1 MTFMLSTDLI
11 LSLLNYVVPTTSLN
25 DSNLGMG
32 GGGICVTNYCDLV
45 QKEKKKKSPLNSD
58 LKRYNLSSL
67 PKYPH

>member
-32 GGGICVTNYCDLV
+32 GGICVTNYCDLV
-45 QKEKKKKSPLNSD
+45 QKEKKKKKPT
-58 LKRYNLSSL
+58 KQ
-67 PKYPH
+67 

>member
-32 GGGICVTNYCDLV
+32 GGYV
-45 QKEKKKKSPLNSD
+45 
-58 LKRYNLSSL
+58 
-67 PKYPH
+67 